1 MNDVLNFT
9 YRNIIL
15 LCNKSKKIIARKVL
29 REYYPYSQISFENE
43 KNKTWPNFIKNKPT
57 NWMSNILYHEFIIYF
72 IKMSR
77 RWNVTKFTIN
87 APFCIKL
94 NKKTL
99 IKISESRGS
108 TRSHVYITYFFLK
121 CNYCHIVQKFLPNR
135 EI

>member
-1 MNDVLNFT
+1 MKNKIMNDVLNFT

-43 KNKTWPNFIKNKPT
+43 KETWPNFIKNKPT

-87 APFCIKL
+87 APFCNKL
-94 NKKTL
+94 KKKTL
-99 IKISESRGS
+99 MKISESRGS
-108 TRSHVYITYFFLK
+108 TRSHVYITSFFLK
-121 CNYCHIVQKFLPNR
+121 CKCLPNR